1 MRTAPLWGARVRT
14 SFLHDGRARS
24 AEEAILWHDG
34 EAAGARTRFEQ
45 LPAPERKA
53 FLHWL
58 ETL

>member
-1 MRTAPLWGARVRT
+1 VSFERFPT
-14 SFLHDGRARS
+14 FLHDGRARS

-34 EAAGARTRFEQ
+34 EAAGARERFEKQ
-45 LPAPERKA
+45 PALQRKA